1 MIIRNERMFDKI
13 AVNSEILL
21 RYLTIVYLFVGFYYF
36 MNLPK
41 SSGDE
46 FLFITDLQLIHS
58 AGWYEAIV
66 KNISIPYMLLVYPLS
81 LIVEDFMALRIVN
94 IAIVLLLLVYF
105 YFVSKTK
112 SKALY
117 SYILFFIST
126 VGYFYFGT
134 NDCLFFVSLIVF
146 LNEVNNAF
154 TNKRVNFNLA
164 LTVLIIAF
172 FTRQLFLVYLPI
184 IVFGL
189 YILIKSG
196 FKFTTKTLIPIGI
209 FILFVVLNF
218 PSIEKN
224 GSLSFDKKSPPTEFG
239 VSWSQRQYLAQLMVN
254 KGELANFQHPSWEQ
268 TKEYIEKNGKES
280 LPDGIVNGITY
291 DWQLTIKEFF
301 KDFGYSFLYS
311 FRSLGLML
319 LITLGYWIRQLYKNR
334 KIEISY
340 FIPFSTLLMLMIF
353 SFIII
358 SYVELRWLSP
368 VFIMTLV
375 YYSEL
380 KEQKSISKYLILAN
394 TIVLCVFCTYG
405 IFRIFYKI

>member
-1 MIIRNERMFDKI
+1 MLDKI
-13 AVNSEILL
+13 AVKSEILL
-21 RYLTIVYLFVGFYYF
+21 RYITIVYLFVGLYYF
-36 MNLPK
+36 LDLPK

-46 FLFITDLQLIHS
+46 SLFITDLQLIHNF
-58 AGWYEAIV
+58 GWYEAIV

-81 LIVEDFMALRIVN
+81 LIMDNFMALRMVN
-94 IAIVLLLLVYF
+94 IVLVLVLFLYF
-105 YFVSKTK
+105 YYVFKTKTK
-112 SKALY
+112 SFY

-134 NDCLFFVSLIVF
+134 NDCLFFVSLIIF
-146 LNEVNNAF
+146 FNEVNSALSK
-154 TNKRVNFNLA
+154 NKVNFNLA
-164 LTVLIIAF
+164 FTALIIAF

-189 YILIKSG
+189 YILFKSG
-196 FKFTTKTLIPIGI
+196 FKFNTKSFIPLGLL
-209 FILFVVLNF
+209 ILFVIINI

-224 GSLSFDKKSPPTEFG
+224 GSLSFDKKAPPKEIG

-254 KGELANFQHPSWEQ
+254 KGVLANFQHPNWEQ
-268 TKEYIEKNGKES
+268 TKEYLEKNGKES
-280 LPDGIVNGITY
+280 LPDGILESITF
-291 DWQLTIKEFF
+291 DWKLTIKEFF
-301 KDFGYSFLYS
+301 KDFGYSILYS

-319 LITLGYWIRQLYKNR
+319 LITLGYWYRQQNKNR

-340 FIPFSTLLMLMIF
+340 FVPFSTLLMLMIF

-380 KEQKSISKYLILAN
+380 EEQKKISKYLILAN
-394 TIVLCVFCTYG
+394 TIVICLFSIYG
-405 IFRIFYKI
+405 MFRIFHKM

>member
-1 MIIRNERMFDKI
+1 MT
-13 AVNSEILL
+13 VSILQSN
-21 RYLTIVYLFVGFYYF
+21 YITIVYLFVGLYYF
-36 MNLPK
+36 LDLPK

-46 FLFITDLQLIHS
+46 SLFITDLQLIHNF
-58 AGWYEAIV
+58 GWYEAIV

-81 LIVEDFMALRIVN
+81 LIMDNFMALRMVN
-94 IAIVLLLLVYF
+94 IVLVLVLFLYF
-105 YFVSKTK
+105 YYVFKTKTK
-112 SKALY
+112 SFY

-134 NDCLFFVSLIVF
+134 NDCLFFVSLIIF
-146 LNEVNNAF
+146 FNEVNSALSK
-154 TNKRVNFNLA
+154 NKVNFNLA
-164 LTVLIIAF
+164 FTALIIAF

-189 YILIKSG
+189 YILFKSG
-196 FKFTTKTLIPIGI
+196 FKFNTKSFIPLGLL
-209 FILFVVLNF
+209 ILFVIINI

-224 GSLSFDKKSPPTEFG
+224 GSLSFDKKAPPKEIG

-254 KGELANFQHPSWEQ
+254 KGVLANFQHPNWEQ
-268 TKEYIEKNGKES
+268 TKEYLEKNGKES
-280 LPDGIVNGITY
+280 LPDGILESITF
-291 DWQLTIKEFF
+291 DWKLTIKEFF
-301 KDFGYSFLYS
+301 KDFGYSILYS

-319 LITLGYWIRQLYKNR
+319 LITLGYWYRQQNKNR

-340 FIPFSTLLMLMIF
+340 FVPFSTLLMLMIF

-380 KEQKSISKYLILAN
+380 EEQKKISKYLILAN
-394 TIVLCVFCTYG
+394 TIVICLFSIYG
-405 IFRIFYKI
+405 MFRIFHKM